1 MTTVEYNSL
10 PEADSDYAIPPG
22 IAEDDAHYDSINEED
37 IVVDY
42 SGEELIVGDKVKFVI
57 EVLDGE
63 EEYWI
68 GYINKI
74 TDFSADAD
82 NDGKWYGISPDVIVE
97 YSFLGTSE
105 VTTFTTFQHSRK
117 TNVFICEELELVNKE
132 RN

>member
-10 PEADSDYAIPPG
+10 PEEESDYAIAPG
-22 IAEDDAHYDSINEED
+22 IAEDDAHYDVINEED

-42 SGEELIVGDKVKFVI
+42 IGEELIAGDKVKFVI
-57 EVLDGE
+57 ETIDGE

-68 GYINKI
+68 GYVTKI

-82 NDGKWYGISPDVIVE
+82 DDGKWYGVTPDVIVE

-105 VTTFTTFQHSRK
+105 VTTFDTYQHTRK
-117 TNVFICEELELVNKE
+117 TNIFICDELELVKE